1 MSRRSAQERRPDRP
15 QQHPVARTPA
25 PAADDEV
32 LRALATSL
40 RDTQTGPTAG
50 APPATPPAA
59 LRALA
64 GRLGNRQMAQLHR
77 AMAPAQAP
85 QSQPAAQDRADAVA
99 NREPVVARAAL
110 DADTIRRDDT
120 PAVVTVALSYNA
132 GSISH
137 YAVSGDTMEAATDAC
152 HNPAGEF
159 DFNPHWNV
167 SNPSGENKTVTIT
180 VNHHIV
186 MPRWTQV
193 GAQPQ
198 RIQDAWNRL
207 YGDLLTHEREHETR
221 CHAHFDALRGELSG
235 LDGAAYTAQELWDIV
250 QSSVTDHNNMHI
262 NHTGFVTPAYLD
274 LNQYIPE
281 DE

>member
-1 MSRRSAQERRPDRP
+1 MTRRSIQDRRPERRQQRP
-15 QQHPVARTPA
+15 APRTPA
-25 PAADDEV
+25 PAADDELV
-32 LRALATSL
+32 RALAASL
-40 RDTQTGPTAG
+40 RDTRTASSSG
-50 APPATPPAA
+50 SPLATPPAA

-77 AMAPAQAP
+77 AIAAERAPRGEPAVHGQVDAAP
-85 QSQPAAQDRADAVA
+85 G
-99 NREPVVARAAL
+99 REPAVARATM
-110 DADTIRRDDT
+110 DADTIRRDDA

-132 GSISH
+132 GAISH
-137 YAVSGDTMEAATDAC
+137 YAVSGETMEEATDAC
-152 HNPAGEF
+152 HSPAGEF
-159 DFNPHWNV
+159 DFTPRWNV
-167 SNPSGENKTVTIT
+167 SNPSGENKTVTIG

-221 CHAHFDALRGELSG
+221 CHAHFDALRGELQG
-235 LDGAAYTAQELWDIV
+235 LDGAAYTAQELWDMV
-250 QSSVTDHNNMHI
+250 QSSVTDHNSMHT

-274 LNQYIPE
+274 LDQYIPE